1 MIVLELL
8 AAFVLIVGGAIAFTN
23 AVEWLGK
30 RLDLGQGAVGAL
42 LAAVGT
48 ALPESIIPV
57 VALLSGAGP
66 EEQAIAVGSIIG
78 APFLLGTLAML
89 LIAVSSHAFAE
100 RRDQG
105 SAIDAHIPSTRRDLK
120 FCLALFPLGI
130 LVGVVDA
137 PMAVKVVVAVVL
149 VAGYG
154 VYVRRTVRDGGE
166 TESEEALDALYLDRH
181 AGGDPRHGRIVVQL
195 LIGLVAIVGGAELF
209 VGVVETIAKDLGIDT
224 LVLALVLAPLATE
237 LPEKANSVL
246 WVRRGK
252 DSLALGNVSGALV
265 FQSTIPMAFGILATD
280 WALDRYSVAAAA
292 CGWIGAGLALYA
304 VGRKRFGAVPAVAW
318 AALFAAFLALAV
330 TG

>member
-1 MIVLELL
+1 VIVLELL
-8 AAFVLIVGGAIAFTN
+8 AAFVLIVGGAVGFTN

-57 VALLSGAGP
+57 VALLGGGSP
-66 EEQAIAVGSIIG
+66 EDQAVAIGSIIG

-89 LIAVSSHAFAE
+89 LIAISSHAFAG
-100 RRDQG
+100 RREQG

-120 FCLALFPLGI
+120 FCLALLPLGI

-137 PMAVKVVVAVVL
+137 PLGAKVAVAIVL
-149 VAGYG
+149 VVGYA
-154 VYVRRTVRDGGE
+154 VYVRRTIHDGGE
-166 TESEEALDALYLDRH
+166 TESDEALDALYLDRR
-181 AGGDPRHGRIVVQL
+181 ADGEPRHALILVQL
-195 LIGLVAIVGGAELF
+195 VAGLVAIVGGAELF
-209 VGVVETIAKDLGIDT
+209 VGVVETIATDLGIDT

-252 DSLALGNVSGALV
+252 DSLALGNVSGAMV
-265 FQSTIPMAFGILATD
+265 FQSTIPMAFGVLATD
-280 WALDRYSVAAAA
+280 WNLGRYSVAAAA
-292 CGWIGAGLALYA
+292 CGWLGAALALRA
-304 VGRKRFGAVPAVAW
+304 VGRRRFGAVSAVAW
-318 AALFAAFLALAV
+318 AALFAAFLALAL